1 MVHIFQSNRPRQL
14 LLDKTLSPS
23 RSRGHAIIIMT
34 IIITHTRLYGLKP
47 VGWDTKTNNVNE
59 LKKTRDVFTPFT
71 HVKSAQHI
79 KMRNALKLLELG
91 MVPRWM
97 CVCPLTLLNRSQIGK
112 IIFLNFYVYLF
123 ALQQVVYSL
132 VLA

>member
-1 MVHIFQSNRPRQL
+1 
-14 LLDKTLSPS
+14 
-23 RSRGHAIIIMT
+23 MT
-34 IIITHTRLYGLKP
+34 IIITHVRLYGLKP

-97 CVCPLTLLNRSQIGK
+97 YNCVYVCPLTLLNRSQIGK
-112 IIFLNFYVYLF
+112 IIF
-123 ALQQVVYSL
+123 
-132 VLA
+132 

>member
-71 HVKSAQHI
+71 RQKCTTHQNEECVEIARARHGTS
-79 KMRNALKLLELG
+79 LDVC
-91 MVPRWM
+91 VP
-97 CVCPLTLLNRSQIGK
+97 VNSFESQPNR
-112 IIFLNFYVYLF
+112 
-123 ALQQVVYSL
+123 
-132 VLA
+132 